1 MNFQSKGSKNI
12 TMYLGRF
19 WRINKVE
26 NCVEMIGT
34 LRQQSVYFVT
44 FISRATDSRFTSVF
58 LRKCPSRAIGNTADM

>member
-1 MNFQSKGSKNI
+1 M
-12 TMYLGRF
+12 
-19 WRINKVE
+19 E